1 MAQELVSLVGFAFAA
16 SITPGPNNLMLMASG
31 TNYGFR
37 RTLPHLAGVAIGFV
51 LMLLLVGAG
60 LGQLFTRFPAVELG
74 LRTVCFGYLLYLAW
88 KLAATRAQ
96 PAATDDL
103 ATGQP
108 LSFLQAALFQWVNP
122 KAWAMALTAMS
133 VYLPNDSLWSA
144 LAVALVFGA
153 VNLPCISTWTLLG
166 LKLRAVLHSA
176 VRLKT
181 FNVTMAVLL
190 LASVLPALLSAH

>member
-16 SITPGPNNLMLMASG
+16 SITPGPNNLMRMASG

-37 RTLPHLAGVAIGFV
+37 RTLPHLAGVAVGFV

-60 LGQLFTRFPAVELG
+60 LGQLFRQFPSVELL
-74 LRTVCFGYLLYLAW
+74 LRSICFAYLLYLAW

-96 PAATDDL
+96 PAA
-103 ATGQP
+103 AGEGSTGKP

-133 VYLPNDSLWSA
+133 VYLPSDTLWSA

-166 LKLRAVLHSA
+166 LKLRAFLHNA

-181 FNVTMAVLL
+181 FNVTMALLL
-190 LASVLPALLSAH
+190 LASVLPVLLPRG